1 MVMSEMH
8 AKILESEVNR
18 EPSDG
23 SSPLIVPRDKHPVSR
38 KMMDNEVLKVLYRL
52 KTQGHLAYLCGGGV
66 RDLMVGNKP
75 KDFDVAT
82 NARPGRLKKIFAN
95 SWLVGK
101 RFRIVHVVFKGGKTV
116 EVSTFR
122 RESEF
127 KETVGESM
135 MLRRDNTFGT
145 PEEDALRRDFTI
157 NALYYDVSDFT
168 IIDYVG
174 GMEDIRKG
182 VIRCIGDPDVRF
194 QEDPI
199 RILRGIRFAANLDFR
214 IEACT
219 WDAMKAHANKVLL
232 CPASRIQEDLLRLM
246 RKSGVEKGYRF
257 FDQTGLL
264 AEMLPEL
271 TAIRDAEGSL
281 PDVFWRTLAATDACR
296 ETRNKELKDAVLW
309 AALLFWPIKKELDPL
324 GANTDTSG
332 FIHDWLSVSGVR
344 LNIPKAVR
352 NQVKRIFAAQTIL
365 LPETEKPGLRKGWL
379 KLCKSVAFED
389 AFDLAWILRHA
400 GGLSEEPLFDLKN
413 EMERRAVRPPGTR
426 TGRRTRRKTGRRKGT
441 KKAN

>member
-1 MVMSEMH
+1 MQAE
-8 AKILESEVNR
+8 KQETEVCQ
-18 EPSDG
+18 EPTDRLI
-23 SSPLIVPRDKHPVSR
+23 PLIIPRDRHPVSR

-82 NARPGRLKKIFAN
+82 NARPGRLKKLFAN

-127 KETVGESM
+127 KETVGDSM
-135 MLRRDNTFGT
+135 MLCRDNTFGT

-174 GMEDIRKG
+174 GVEDLRKG
-182 VIRCIGDPDVRF
+182 LIRSIGDPDIRF

-214 IEACT
+214 IEETT
-219 WDAMKAHANKVLL
+219 WDAMKVHADKIPL

-246 RKSGVEKGYRF
+246 RKSGTEKGYRH
-257 FDQTGLL
+257 FDEVGALGH
-264 AEMLPEL
+264 MLPEL
-271 TAIRDAEGSL
+271 SVIRDAKGSL
-281 PDVFWRTLAATDACR
+281 PEIFWRTLAGIDLSREARNRELTDS
-296 ETRNKELKDAVLW
+296 VLW
-309 AALLFWPIKKELDPL
+309 AAVFYWPIRKALEHIPPTADYS
-324 GANTDTSG
+324 GAV
-332 FIHDWLSVSGVR
+332 HDWLNVPGVR

-352 NQVKRIFAAQTIL
+352 NQVRRIITAQDIL
-365 LPETEKPGLRKGWL
+365 PQEPENMGLRKGWL
-379 KLCKSVAFED
+379 RLYKSVALDD
-389 AFDLAWILRHA
+389 AFDLAWILRQA
-400 GGLSEEPLFDLKN
+400 SGLSQEPLFNLRS
-413 EMERRAVRPPGTR
+413 EMERRAATPAKKKSGHRS
-426 TGRRTRRKTGRRKGT
+426 RRRAKRKKR
-441 KKAN
+441 AVAAD

>member
-1 MVMSEMH
+1 MSEMQ
-8 AKILESEVNR
+8 AEKLETEICR
-18 EPSDG
+18 ESSHG
-23 SSPLIVPRDKHPVSR
+23 SIPLVIPRDRHPISR

-82 NARPGRLKKIFAN
+82 DARPGRLKKLFAN

-127 KETVGESM
+127 KETVGDSM
-135 MLRRDNTFGT
+135 MLCRDNTFGT
-145 PEEDALRRDFTI
+145 PEADALRRDFTI

-174 GMEDIRKG
+174 GMEDIRKR
-182 VIRCIGDPDVRF
+182 VIRCIGNPDIRF

-199 RILRGIRFAANLDFR
+199 RILRGIRFGANLDFQ
-214 IEACT
+214 IEETT
-219 WDAMKAHANKVLL
+219 WDAMKAHANKILL

-246 RKSGVEKGYRF
+246 RKSGIEKGYRYL
-257 FDQTGLL
+257 DETGVL
-264 AEMLPEL
+264 AHILPEL
-271 TAIRDAEGSL
+271 SVVRDGEGRL
-281 PDVFWRTLAATDACR
+281 PDVFWRTLGAMDVCR
-296 ETRNKELKDAVLW
+296 GARNRELTDAVLW
-309 AALLFWPIKKELDPL
+309 AGVFYWPLRKELEHLAPTADCS
-324 GANTDTSG
+324 GAV
-332 FIHDWLSVSGVR
+332 HDLLNVPGVR

-352 NQVKRIFAAQTIL
+352 NQVKRIVAGQYVLSA
-365 LPETEKPGLRKGWL
+365 ETEKPGLRKGWL
-379 KLCKSVAFED
+379 KLFKSMALDE
-389 AFDLAWILRHA
+389 AFDLAWVLRHA
-400 GGLSEEPLFDLKN
+400 LGLSEEPLLDLRN
-413 EMERRAVRPPGTR
+413 EMESSAVGPPKRRSGHRS
-426 TGRRTRRKTGRRKGT
+426 RRRSNRK
-441 KKAN
+441 KKITTAN

>member
-1 MVMSEMH
+1 MRAEN
-8 AKILESEVNR
+8 LEPEICR
-18 EPSDG
+18 EPSDR
-23 SSPLIVPRDKHPVSR
+23 SFPLIISRDKHPISR
-38 KMMDNEVLKVLYRL
+38 KMMDDEVLKVLYRL

-82 NARPGRLKKIFAN
+82 NARPGRLKKVFAN

-127 KETVGESM
+127 KETVGDSM
-135 MLRRDNTFGT
+135 MLCRDNTFGT

-174 GMEDIRKG
+174 GMEDLRNRI
-182 VIRCIGDPDVRF
+182 IRCIGDPDIRF

-214 IEACT
+214 IEART
-219 WDAMKAHANKVLL
+219 WEAMQAHANKIPL

-246 RKSGVEKGYRF
+246 RKRGIEKGYRF
-257 FDQTGLL
+257 YDKAGVL
-264 AEMLPEL
+264 ARILPEL
-271 TAIRDAEGSL
+271 SAIRDSEEYL
-281 PDVFWRTLAATDACR
+281 PDVFWRTLAAIDVCR
-296 ETRNKELKDAVLW
+296 EARNREVTDAVLW
-309 AALLFWPIKKELDPL
+309 AGVLYWTIKKELEHIGLMADY
-324 GANTDTSG
+324 SG
-332 FIHDWLSVSGVR
+332 VIQDLLNVPGVR

-352 NQVKRIFAAQTIL
+352 NQVKRIIAAQYVL
-365 LPETEKPGLRKGWL
+365 LPEVEKPGLRKGWL
-379 KLCKSVAFED
+379 KLCKSVALDE

-400 GGLSEEPLFDLKN
+400 LGLSEEPLFELRN
-413 EMERRAVRPPGTR
+413 EMERRAVGPARVR
-426 TGRRTRRKTGRRKGT
+426 SGRRNRRRSNRKKRT
-441 KKAN
+441 LTAN